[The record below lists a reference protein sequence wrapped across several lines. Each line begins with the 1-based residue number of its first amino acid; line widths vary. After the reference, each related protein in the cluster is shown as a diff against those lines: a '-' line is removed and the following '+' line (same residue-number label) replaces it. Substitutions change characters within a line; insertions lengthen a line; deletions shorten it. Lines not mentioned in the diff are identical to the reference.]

1 MNFFNIR
8 NWILIKLGRAPELKP
23 NICYGQDGED
33 LILKRLLG
41 SKKRGFYVDVGA
53 HHPIRF
59 SNTYCFYKQGW
70 RGINVDAMPGSMI
83 EFNRLRSRDINI
95 ECGVGTASD
104 ALSYYRFN
112 EPALNTFNLVEAKQ
126 KNTGTYQLLDSIP
139 VRVERLDTLLDR
151 HLPVGQEID
160 FFSID
165 AEGNDYE
172 VLQSNN
178 WERYRPRFIVIE
190 TLRTDLLGLNKCP
203 ITQLLLSVGYKPTS
217 KVYNTTFFARE
228 DCMDN

>member
-1 MNFFNIR
+1 MNLYSIR

-41 SKKRGFYVDVGA
+41 NKGGGFYVDIGA

-59 SNTYCFYKQGW
+59 SNTYFFYRQGW

-95 ECGVGTASD
+95 ECGVGAASNV
-104 ALSYYRFN
+104 LTYYRFN
-112 EPALNTFNLVEAKQ
+112 EPALNTFNLAEAQ
-126 KNTGTYQLLDSIP
+126 HKNNGAYRLLDSIP
-139 VRVERLDTLLDR
+139 VRVKRLDTLLDC
-151 HLPVGQEID
+151 HLPVDQEID

-165 AEGNDYE
+165 VEGNDHE
-172 VLQSNN
+172 VLRSNN
-178 WERYRPRFIVIE
+178 WERYRPRFIIIE
-190 TLRTDLLGLNKCP
+190 TLRTDLLGLKKCP
-203 ITQLLLSVGYKPTS
+203 VTNFLLGVGYKPIS

-228 DCMDN
+228 DCQDN